1 MIKYI
6 ISAFFIYFLLGLM
19 FFLFQ
24 RKILFNISGKPN
36 KPENYELKNI
46 KEIDGLLIKHQNIII
61 PIGKIIITNGDV
73 LIPIRKNNI

>member
-1 MIKYI
+1 MLIHKMNELHHIVVKVTKGLLNEKYPLI
-6 ISAFFIYFLLGLM
+6 IAV
-19 FFLFQ
+19 
-24 RKILFNISGKPN
+24 R
-36 KPENYELKNI
+36 LKNI